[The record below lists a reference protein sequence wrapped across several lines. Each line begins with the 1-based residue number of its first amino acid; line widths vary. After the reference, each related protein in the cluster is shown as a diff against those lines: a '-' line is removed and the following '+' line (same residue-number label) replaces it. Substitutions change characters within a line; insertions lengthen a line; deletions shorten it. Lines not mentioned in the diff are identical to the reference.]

1 MRTCKPSCAHTRVSL
16 AQVQLHV
23 HLDAEL
29 LEGLAKLLGG
39 LGRHRDVGRAV
50 HQDGRREGQDDAA
63 TGVNELVLL
72 AEILNNPRWR
82 ISVHDQSE

>member
-1 MRTCKPSCAHTRVSL
+1 VGL

-23 HLDAEL
+23 YLDADL

-39 LGRHRDVGRAV
+39 LGRHCDVGRAV
-50 HQDGRREGQDDAA
+50 HQDGGREGQGDAA

-72 AEILNNPRWR
+72 AEILNNPRRR
-82 ISVHDQSE
+82 IPVNDQRR